1 MQIAPENTMIAF
13 EYAADSNVFAF
24 ESDVIIR
31 WKLFWSASLY
41 KGYFY
46 LKCAKSLAFV
56 CYL

>member
-1 MQIAPENTMIAF
+1 MQIAPENTMIAS

-31 WKLFWSASLY
+31 WKLY

-46 LKCAKSLAFV
+46 YSSRATFLT
-56 CYL
+56 